1 MIVVDTNVIISMTFE
16 TPHSEAVA
24 NLHRADPEWAAPHLW
39 RSEFLN
45 VLRHYIKRGL
55 VNLKESFE
63 AIDYAQTLVANREHD
78 TQRHLVVEYLFKSAA
93 SSYDCEFVTL
103 AKILDVNL
111 ITFDSQLVKEFPSIA
126 YLPADYLNIK
136 K

>member
-1 MIVVDTNVIISMTFE
+1 MIVVDTNVIVSMTFE
-16 TPHSEAVA
+16 TLHSEIVA
-24 NLHRADPEWAAPHLW
+24 NLHRADPEWAAPRLW

-55 VNLKESFE
+55 VDLKESFE

-78 TQRHLVVEYLFKSAA
+78 TPQHLMVDHLFKSAA
-93 SSYDCEFVTL
+93 TSYDCEFVTL
-103 AKILDVNL
+103 AEILDVKL
-111 ITFDSQLVKEFPSIA
+111 ITFDSRLVKEFPSIA
-126 YLPADYLNIK
+126 YLPADYLNTK